1 VDTGTDE
8 EGGSV
13 AGTVYSYD
21 EDEREKAVDKGDS
34 AAVNGT
40 VIFAVEKQNGL

>member
-8 EGGSV
+8 ERRS
-13 AGTVYSYD
+13 AEGTIFIYGD
-21 EDEREKAVDKGDS
+21 EKREKAVDNGDS

>member
-8 EGGSV
+8 ERRS
-13 AGTVYSYD
+13 AEGTVYSSD
-21 EDEREKAVDKGDS
+21 EEEREEAVDNGDS

-40 VIFAVEKQNGL
+40 VIFAAEKQIGR